1 MRSAGGSTLVGTA
14 GAGAEAAGAPIRST
28 SKMRVLRKLEGG
40 NALLAGAGTALS
52 SMMLVRG
59 ADSGSSKGW
68 WYTSTVGGQDTK
80 RGSAM

>member
-1 MRSAGGSTLVGTA
+1 
-14 GAGAEAAGAPIRST
+14 
-28 SKMRVLRKLEGG
+28 MRVLRKLEGG